1 MHRLYCWY
9 AKCIQRGYMRKFKNQ
24 DTLSQKDKALEIIEL
39 EINDLQTLARA
50 FNVIAEACGSTE
62 QMDAG
67 EPQVLVH

>member
-1 MHRLYCWY
+1 
-9 AKCIQRGYMRKFKNQ
+9 MRKFKNQ